1 MSSLLMQALQDAE
14 QARNPG
20 RGGAPADPD
29 RADLRRAPNDAA
41 VADAGADAG
50 VNAHYAREMTL
61 EPLNFMEAVPV
72 ASAAE
77 RGDDTCFAESV
88 PDAPL
93 PTVHP
98 GSVPASAGPWQ
109 LPPVARNDLVLD
121 ATRLERSGGRSA
133 PDELAEPDTYGS
145 AAARPGPDQDPD
157 LEQPARLAPSRENT
171 EQAGTDLPRLSGDDS
186 PSYLQAPAR
195 PAGAAR
201 STSRRLVLVA
211 GIGAVTLA
219 LAGVFGYIYMQLG
232 TDASAPDTLAQAPAP
247 APLPM
252 PPGAGAANPGEP
264 AAGAT
269 ASPGAGG
276 EARTADPVAATP
288 SPVQPVQASQPSQ
301 ASAPDQHP
309 RLLPSA
315 PAAPAPAQAL
325 PDGERID
332 IRRGSASSAG
342 TNLQAAYRAWQQ
354 GDNANARQLYQKVLG
369 SDQNNRD
376 ALLGLAALALAEG
389 KEAQALALNRQLL
402 ALDPLD
408 GDAHA
413 ALSGLRQDEAGSAE
427 SRLKRVLAHDPQSA
441 PALFALG
448 NVYAGQMR
456 WAEAQDAYFR
466 AFHNNARNPDYAM
479 NLAISLDRLGQ
490 SRAALDFYQRALAL
504 AASGRASFTHEQASA
519 RITELQ
525 AAAADQ

>member
-1 MSSLLMQALQDAE
+1 MQALQDAE

-29 RADLRRAPNDAA
+29 RADLRRAPNGAA
-41 VADAGADAG
+41 VADAG
-50 VNAHYAREMTL
+50 VNAPYAREMTL
-61 EPLNFMEAVPV
+61 EPLNFMEAVSV

-77 RGDDTCFAESV
+77 TGDDTCFAESV

-121 ATRLERSGGRSA
+121 AARLERSGGRSA
-133 PDELAEPDTYGS
+133 PDELAEPDAYGD

-157 LEQPARLAPSRENT
+157 LEQPARLAPSREHA
-171 EQAGTDLPRLSGDDS
+171 EQAGADMPSLSGDDS
-186 PSYLQAPAR
+186 PPYLQAPAR

-211 GIGAVTLA
+211 GIGAVTLG

-247 APLPM
+247 LPM

-264 AAGAT
+264 AAAAT
-269 ASPGAGG
+269 ASPA
-276 EARTADPVAATP
+276 ADTRSADPAAATLP
-288 SPVQPVQASQPSQ
+288 PVQPVQASQPSQ
-301 ASAPDQHP
+301 PSQATASAPDPHP

-325 PDGERID
+325 ADGERID
-332 IRRGSASSAG
+332 IRRGSTGSAG
-342 TNLQAAYRAWQQ
+342 ATLQAAYRAWQQ

-490 SRAALDFYQRALAL
+490 TRAALDFYQRALAL
-504 AASGRASFTHEQASA
+504 AATGRASFTHEQASA

-525 AAAADQ
+525 AVAADQ